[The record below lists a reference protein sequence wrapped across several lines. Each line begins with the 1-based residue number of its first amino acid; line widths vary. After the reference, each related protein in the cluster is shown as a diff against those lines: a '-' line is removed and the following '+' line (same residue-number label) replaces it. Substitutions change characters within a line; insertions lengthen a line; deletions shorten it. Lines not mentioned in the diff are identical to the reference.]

1 MSKELTS
8 IIPAEIVG
16 TEERAVDA
24 RMLFEWLGYD
34 LTSFNKSFERPIKN
48 ANLLENE
55 DWALLGLLSEN
66 SNVGGRPQ
74 KNGDIYS

>member
-1 MSKELTS
+1 MRNNLSYEDITEYNK
-8 IIPAEIVG
+8 IIEDYLS
-16 TEERAVDA
+16 TD
-24 RMLFEWLGYD
+24 
-34 LTSFNKSFERPIKN
+34 FNKSFERPIKN